1 MPGIKE
7 KIIREVEK
15 IPKDKITELY
25 DVIHFFRIGIESRK
39 KEVKDR
45 SRAAL
50 KFFGVWG
57 DMSSEEA
64 SVLDEIGSR
73 RQKTFRKRVL

>member
-7 KIIREVEK
+7 KIIREMKK
-15 IPKDKITELY
+15 IPEEKITELY

-39 KEVKDR
+39 KDIKNR

-50 KFFGVWG
+50 KFFGIWE
-57 DMSSEEA
+57 DMSPEEA
-64 SVLDEIGSR
+64 AVLDEIGSR